1 MDFRGDAVTVMRV
14 PAGDQARLLDVL
26 QLDTEQLVTA
36 RTVVEF
42 ERELAE
48 LDSDAE
54 YQRLV
59 RESEEWADR
68 HDDIEQRCAHLESD
82 IAVAKARI
90 AHDRE
95 REKGSSDAKE
105 LTSLEHEIESLERRI
120 EMLEEQEIEAL
131 GERDEILGTWNAIKI
146 ARDSFHDSRSARE
159 HEISENIAALQRRQA
174 DIVVARA
181 AIVSELPVPFIE
193 LYERQRERYGVGA
206 SHLQRGVTSASSVT
220 LTPGQIQD
228 VRAVDADEVLMCPD
242 SNAILIRTSES
253 GL

>member
-1 MDFRGDAVTVMRV
+1 MALRV
-14 PAGDQARLLDVL
+14 PPETQIRLLDVL
-26 QLDTEQLVTA
+26 ALDTEDLMIS
-36 RTVVEF
+36 RTISYAKN
-42 ERELAE
+42 ELAALE
-48 LDSDAE
+48 SDAE

-90 AHDRE
+90 EHDRE

-120 EMLEEQEIEAL
+120 EMLEEHEIEAL
-131 GERDEILGTWNAIKI
+131 DERDEILGTWNAIKI
-146 ARDSFHDSRSARE
+146 ARDSFHDARSARE
-159 HEISENIAALQRRQA
+159 DEIRENIAALQRRQA

-181 AIVSELPVPFIE
+181 AIVAELPLPFIE
-193 LYERQRERYGVGA
+193 LYERQRARYGVGA
-206 SHLQRGVTSASSVT
+206 SHLHRGVTSASSVT
-220 LTPGQIQD
+220 LTAGQIQD
-228 VRAVDADEVLMCPD
+228 VRAADADEVLMCPD
-242 SNAILIRTSES
+242 SNAILIRSAES

>member
-1 MDFRGDAVTVMRV
+1 MALRV
-14 PAGDQARLLDVL
+14 PPETQIRLLDVL
-26 QLDTEQLVTA
+26 ALDTEDLMIS
-36 RTVVEF
+36 RTISDAEN
-42 ERELAE
+42 ELSA

-68 HDDIEQRCAHLESD
+68 HDDIEQRCAHFESD

-90 AHDRE
+90 EHDRE

-120 EMLEEQEIEAL
+120 EMLEEHQIEAL

-146 ARDSFHDSRSARE
+146 ARDSFHDARSARE
-159 HEISENIAALQRRQA
+159 HEIRENIAALQRRQA

-181 AIVSELPVPFIE
+181 AIVAELPLPFIE

-206 SHLQRGVTSASSVT
+206 SHLHRGITSASSVT
-220 LTPGQIQD
+220 LTAGQIQD
-228 VRAVDADEVLMCPD
+228 VRAADADEVLMCPD
-242 SNAILIRTSES
+242 SNAILIRSAES

>member
-1 MDFRGDAVTVMRV
+1 MALRV
-14 PAGDQARLLDVL
+14 PPETQIRLLDVL
-26 QLDTEQLVTA
+26 ALDTEDLMIS
-36 RTVVEF
+36 RTISDAKN
-42 ERELAE
+42 ELAALE
-48 LDSDAE
+48 SDAE

-90 AHDRE
+90 EHDRE

-120 EMLEEQEIEAL
+120 EMLEEHEIEAL
-131 GERDEILGTWNAIKI
+131 DERDEILGTWNAIKI
-146 ARDSFHDSRSARE
+146 ARDSFHDARSARE
-159 HEISENIAALQRRQA
+159 DEIRENIAALQRRQA

-181 AIVSELPVPFIE
+181 AIVAELPLPFIE
-193 LYERQRERYGVGA
+193 LYERQRARYGVGA
-206 SHLQRGVTSASSVT
+206 SHLHRGVTSASSVT
-220 LTPGQIQD
+220 LTAGQIQD
-228 VRAVDADEVLMCPD
+228 VRAADADEVLMCPD
-242 SNAILIRTSES
+242 SNAILIRSAES

>member
-1 MDFRGDAVTVMRV
+1 MALRV
-14 PAGDQARLLDVL
+14 PPETQIRLLDVL
-26 QLDTEQLVTA
+26 ALDTEDLMIS
-36 RTVVEF
+36 RTISDAEN
-42 ERELAE
+42 ELAA
-48 LDSDAE
+48 LDTDVE

-90 AHDRE
+90 EHDRE

-120 EMLEEQEIEAL
+120 EMLEEHEIEAL

-146 ARDSFHDSRSARE
+146 ARDSFHNARSARE
-159 HEISENIAALQRRQA
+159 DEIRENIAALQRRQA

-181 AIVSELPVPFIE
+181 AVVAELPTDFIE
-193 LYERQRERYGVGA
+193 LYERQRARYGVGA
-206 SHLQRGVTSASSVT
+206 SHLHRGITSASSVT
-220 LTPGQIQD
+220 LTAGQIQD
-228 VRAVDADEVLMCPD
+228 VRAADADEVLMCPD
-242 SNAILIRTSES
+242 SNAILIRSAES